1 MSVGVC
7 VINRNGVALAADS
20 AGSFTSNKMFYN
32 TVNKLFPL
40 SQKNKC
46 GAIIY
51 GVLAIHSVS
60 VEQIV
65 KEFSSYLD
73 QQEEMK
79 DFFEIIPAFRK
90 FIQQKNSYYKFDAD
104 EISFCHSLI
113 SAPVNQWGKK
123 ILAVIDSDD
132 AENNINIIIKELD
145 SLISNTGKVK
155 NFDISN
161 HIKLTYQDYF
171 DQEIS
176 RVLPKLSSYAEQKQ
190 HLWESI
196 CSYFNLPLDSESH
209 TTGFFFAGY
218 GSEDSHPK
226 YIQIELRNII
236 GGEIKFVEK
245 DKCQEYK
252 NYAEIKPLAQEDI
265 IYTFCKG
272 ISKDLITS
280 IPDEASDYITRKIN
294 ALPSTFTEEQKKE
307 LLATMSDCKD
317 HMSKTI
323 SDISR
328 QKNINPLMDSV
339 KLITLPEMAFLAE
352 NLVNITSLKRTY
364 ALDGNQQTVG
374 GPTDVAILSK
384 GDGFVWIKQKNAHH
398 N

>member
-7 VINRNGVALAADS
+7 VINRNGIALAADS
-20 AGSFTSNKMFYN
+20 AGSFTSNKIFYN

-40 SQKNKC
+40 STRNTC

-51 GVLAIHSVS
+51 GVLSIYSIS
-60 VEQIV
+60 VEQII

-73 QQEEMK
+73 QQAAMK
-79 DFFEIIPAFRK
+79 DFFEIVPAFQK
-90 FIQQKNSYYKFDAD
+90 FIQEKSHYYKFDAD
-104 EISFCHSLI
+104 EIPFCRSLI
-113 SAPVNQWGKK
+113 AALVNQWGTK
-123 ILAVIDSDD
+123 IQAVIDSDD
-132 AENNINIIIKELD
+132 AENNIEMIIKELD

-161 HIKLTYQDYF
+161 HIKLTYQEYF
-171 DQEIS
+171 NQEIS
-176 RVLPKLSSYAEQKQ
+176 RVVPKLSSYTDQMQ

-196 CSYFNLPLDSESH
+196 CAYFNLPLDSESH

-272 ISKDLITS
+272 ISKDFITS

-307 LLATMSDCKD
+307 LLNTMSDCKD

-323 SDISR
+323 SNISR